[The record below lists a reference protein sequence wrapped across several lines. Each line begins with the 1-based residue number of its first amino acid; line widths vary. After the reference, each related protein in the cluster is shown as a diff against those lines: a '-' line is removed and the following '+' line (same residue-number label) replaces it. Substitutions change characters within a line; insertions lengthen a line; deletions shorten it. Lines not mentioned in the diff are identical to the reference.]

1 MSKLELRE
9 NLKKYSNP
17 DTCPIRNVVARVS
30 GKWSMLILCILADN
44 DTTRFSEIRKALPD
58 ISPKVLSTTLK
69 NLEEVGYISRQ
80 IYAEIPPRVEYSL
93 TELGKDLMPHLWDL
107 IEWAVANFDKITKH
121 KELAFRTP

>member
-44 DTTRFSEIRKALPD
+44 DTTRFSEIRKVLPD

-69 NLEEVGYISRQ
+69 NLEEDGYISRQ

-121 KELAFRTP
+121 K

>member
-44 DTTRFSEIRKALPD
+44 DTTRFS
-58 ISPKVLSTTLK
+58 
-69 NLEEVGYISRQ
+69 
-80 IYAEIPPRVEYSL
+80 
-93 TELGKDLMPHLWDL
+93 
-107 IEWAVANFDKITKH
+107 
-121 KELAFRTP
+121 